1 MRKTI
6 FLLLIAS
13 VVALSVTGCKSPAP
27 SSNKTEKPAG
37 EMSNAENYPDE
48 VKSAVETIRTMQ
60 VGMAVYVNNKTY
72 LIVSYGEK
80 PTAGY
85 KASITSTEKQG
96 DKLIATTALSS
107 PNPGAQ
113 AAQVLTYP
121 YVVKVVDGFFK
132 EVFFKDP
139 AGEEFPQVL
148 GLKGKLSSINRS
160 SNSNIIV
167 SSLTTGQNG
176 IKARGIARVF
186 EATVGYEIQD
196 EAGNK
201 LTNGYINAA
210 AGGPNWG
217 YFELVLNELPKDAAR
232 LQLFQPS
239 AMDGSK
245 LDLVELKLK

>member
-1 MRKTI
+1 MKKTI

-13 VVALSVTGCKSPAP
+13 VAALSVTGCKSP
-27 SSNKTEKPAG
+27 SLFSNKIQKPAG
-37 EMSNAENYPDE
+37 EMGNAENYPDE
-48 VKSAVETIRTMQ
+48 VKTAIETIKPMQ
-60 VGMAVYVNNKTY
+60 VGMAVYVDKKTY

-96 DKLIATTALSS
+96 DNLIATTALSV

-121 YVVKVVDGFFK
+121 YVVKAVDGFFK
-132 EVFFKDP
+132 EVFFKGP
-139 AGEEFPQVL
+139 AGEEFPQVV
-148 GLKGKLSSINRS
+148 GLKGKLSSIDRS
-160 SNSNIIV
+160 SNNNIIA

-196 EAGNK
+196 DAGNR
-201 LTNGYINAA
+201 LTNGFVNAA

-217 YFELVLNELPKDAAR
+217 YFELVLNKLPKGAAK
-232 LQLFQPS
+232 LHLFQPS